1 MADINAL
8 VQRWQAGDEKAAEA
22 LYNRFRERT
31 FHLALG
37 LLGDPADAEETAQEA
52 LAYALLNIKRYDP
65 QRASFATWLH
75 TITVSRCR
83 DRQRR
88 RRLITLPF
96 DILLRRGSE
105 AADPSPGPEH
115 RAMQSEARSQVWEAV
130 QELSP
135 ALREAIVLRYWA
147 GHTFQEIADIL
158 GCPLRTAQSRVRL
171 AFQKLRSVL
180 TREQSN
186 GLEEE
191 QIL

>member
-1 MADINAL
+1 MADVNAL
-8 VQRWQAGDEKAAEA
+8 VQRWQAGDERAAEA
-22 LYNRFRERT
+22 LYVHYRERT

-37 LLGDPADAEETAQEA
+37 LLGDTADAEETAQEA
-52 LAYALLNIKRYDP
+52 LTYALLNIRRYDP

-88 RRLITLPF
+88 LRFPTLS
-96 DILLRRGSE
+96 LHTWLRRGSDP
-105 AADPSPGPEH
+105 ADPSPGPEY

-135 ALREAIVLRYWA
+135 ALREAIVLRYWG
-147 GHTFQEIADIL
+147 GHTFQEMADIL

-171 AFQKLRSVL
+171 AFQELRAVL
-180 TREQSN
+180 TQEQLSSLN
-186 GLEEE
+186 EEKV
-191 QIL
+191 